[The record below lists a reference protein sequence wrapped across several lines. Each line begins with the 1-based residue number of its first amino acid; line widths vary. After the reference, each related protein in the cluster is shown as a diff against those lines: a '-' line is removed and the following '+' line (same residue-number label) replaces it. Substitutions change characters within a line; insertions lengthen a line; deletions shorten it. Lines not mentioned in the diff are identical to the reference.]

1 MQTHVVFG
9 ESIAGTMKLLG
20 LPDPVMA
27 LEDDLS
33 CGPLGDMLSEAT
45 REDRVEWWSR
55 VLVPSQPRYL
65 QSLRRS
71 WERVGTWLHSGG
83 RDDAVVIWVAENP
96 AELTGASGI
105 LAHLPMTAPVSIINV
120 NQAYA
125 RVHDTAEVQSLIK
138 YTGEII
144 PDELPPLMDHAVPLS
159 PTARYAAIAQWHRLV
174 ESGGHLRQIVNA
186 QVATAGVDYLDP
198 FIVEQA
204 QALLRRQERLRAV
217 RLVGECLGWHPQVT
231 SDALIFWRIRCL
243 IESGVFTYTG
253 SLKSMRDCFL
263 QLAGN

>member
-1 MQTHVVFG
+1 MV
-9 ESIAGTMKLLG
+9 
-20 LPDPVMA
+20 
-27 LEDDLS
+27 
-33 CGPLGDMLSEAT
+33 
-45 REDRVEWWSR
+45 
-55 VLVPSQPRYL
+55 
-65 QSLRRS
+65 
-71 WERVGTWLHSGG
+71 
-83 RDDAVVIWVAENP
+83 DDANRG
-96 AELTGASGI
+96 LSGASVPEGP
-105 LAHLPMTAPVSIINV
+105 AAG
-120 NQAYA
+120 
-125 RVHDTAEVQSLIK
+125 VQSFIK

-159 PTARYAAIAQWHRLV
+159 PTARYAAITQWRRLV

-186 QVATAGVDYLDP
+186 QVATVGVDYLDP

-204 QALLRRQERLRAV
+204 QSLLRRQTPLVAV

-231 SDALIFWRIRCL
+231 SDGLIFWRIRCL